1 MNLLG
6 KTGNWGNHQF
16 SVFSFQ
22 LKIIDNLDALAGLAY
37 LDALAGLAYLAALD
51 AQMGWRGSV
60 GTVGKM
66 GKTGKL
72 RILIHVGR
80 MGKRR
85 FWGIL
90 VFSWEFR
97 YYNVRV
103 GEDNVRVM
111 IALC

>member
-1 MNLLG
+1 MGMEGKDESFGKNGKLG
-6 KTGNWGNHQF
+6 KS

-37 LDALAGLAYLAALD
+37 LAALD
-51 AQMGWRGSV
+51 AQMGWWGS
-60 GTVGKM
+60 VGKM
-66 GKTGKL
+66 GKMGIL

-97 YYNVRV
+97 LYNVRV

-111 IALC
+111 LALC